1 MANEKGKDRLK
12 NKVAIIT
19 GASMGLGE
27 AIALLFAREGARV
40 TVADIADEKGE
51 ETVGQIEA
59 EGGEATFM
67 HVDVSQTADVERM
80 VNATVETFG
89 HLDILVSNVGL
100 QVNKNVVDTTEE
112 EWDHVLNTNLRSM
125 FLCSKWA
132 IPQMIKNGGGN
143 IVLISSLSGL
153 VGNAQQAS
161 YNASKH
167 GVIGL
172 AKCMAIDHAP
182 DNIRVNV
189 VCPGSMNTPLNLTI
203 PEEKLAPYKNLNL
216 QKRFADPS
224 EVATAALYLA
234 SDEASYATGSVMVV
248 DGGYMT
254 L

>member
-1 MANEKGKDRLK
+1 MPNEKGKDRLQG
-12 NKVAIIT
+12 KVAIIT

-27 AIALLFAREGARV
+27 AMALLFAREGARV
-40 TVADIADEKGE
+40 TVADIADAKGE
-51 ETVGQIEA
+51 ETVDQIKK
-59 EGGEATFM
+59 EGGEAIFM

-80 VNATVETFG
+80 VNATVDTFG
-89 HLDILVSNVGL
+89 HLDILVNNVGL

-112 EWDHVLNTNLRSM
+112 EWDYVLNTNLRSM

-143 IVLISSLSGL
+143 IILISSLSGL

-167 GVIGL
+167 GAIGL

-189 VCPGSMNTPLNLTI
+189 LCPGSMNTPINLTI

-216 QKRFADPS
+216 QKRFADPA

-234 SDEASYATGSVMVV
+234 SDEASFATGSVMVV
-248 DGGYMT
+248 DGGYTT

>member
-12 NKVAIIT
+12 SKVAIIT

-40 TVADIADEKGE
+40 TVADIADAKGE

-143 IVLISSLSGL
+143 IVQISSLSGL

-234 SDEASYATGSVMVV
+234 SDEASYATGSVVVV
-248 DGGYMT
+248 DGGYTT

>member
-1 MANEKGKDRLK
+1 MPNEKGKDRLQG
-12 NKVAIIT
+12 KVAIIT

-27 AIALLFAREGARV
+27 AMALLFAREGARV
-40 TVADIADEKGE
+40 TVADIADAKGE
-51 ETVGQIEA
+51 ETVDQIKK
-59 EGGEATFM
+59 EGGEAIFM

-80 VNATVETFG
+80 VNATVDTFG
-89 HLDILVSNVGL
+89 HLDILVNNVGL

-143 IVLISSLSGL
+143 IILISSLSGL

-167 GVIGL
+167 GAIGL

-189 VCPGSMNTPLNLTI
+189 LCPGSMNTPINLTI

-216 QKRFADPS
+216 QKRFADPA

-234 SDEASYATGSVMVV
+234 SDEASFATGSVMVV
-248 DGGYMT
+248 DGGYTT

>member
-248 DGGYMT
+248 DGGYTT

>member
-1 MANEKGKDRLK
+1 MPNEKGKERLK
-12 NKVAIIT
+12 GKVAIIT

-27 AIALLFAREGARV
+27 AMALLFAREGARV
-40 TVADIADEKGE
+40 TVADIADAKGE
-51 ETVGQIEA
+51 ETVDQIRA
-59 EGGEATFM
+59 EGGEATFV
-67 HVDVSQTADVERM
+67 HVDVSETADVELM
-80 VNATVETFG
+80 VNATVEAFG
-89 HLDILVSNVGL
+89 HLDILVNNVGL

-132 IPQMIKNGGGN
+132 IPQMIKNGGGS
-143 IVLISSLSGL
+143 IILISSLSGL

-167 GVIGL
+167 GAIGL

-182 DNIRVNV
+182 DNIRVNA

-248 DGGYMT
+248 DGGYT
-254 L
+254 AL

>member
-1 MANEKGKDRLK
+1 
-12 NKVAIIT
+12 
-19 GASMGLGE
+19 
-27 AIALLFAREGARV
+27 
-40 TVADIADEKGE
+40 
-51 ETVGQIEA
+51 
-59 EGGEATFM
+59 
-67 HVDVSQTADVERM
+67 
-80 VNATVETFG
+80 
-89 HLDILVSNVGL
+89 
-100 QVNKNVVDTTEE
+100 
-112 EWDHVLNTNLRSM
+112 M

-143 IVLISSLSGL
+143 IVQIASLSGL

-203 PEEKLAPYKNLNL
+203 PEEKRAPYKNLNL

-248 DGGYMT
+248 DGGYTT

>member
-12 NKVAIIT
+12 IKVAIIT
-19 GASMGLGE
+19 GASLGLGE
-27 AIALLFAREGARV
+27 SIALLFAREGARV

-59 EGGEATFM
+59 EGGDATFM

-125 FLCSKWA
+125 FLCSEWA

-143 IVLISSLSGL
+143 IVQIASLSGL

-216 QKRFADPS
+216 HKRFADPS

-248 DGGYMT
+248 DGGYTT

>member
-1 MANEKGKDRLK
+1 MANGEGKDRLK
-12 NKVAIIT
+12 EKVAIIT

-27 AIALLFAREGARV
+27 AMALLFAREGARV
-40 TVADIADEKGE
+40 AVADIADEKGA
-51 ETVGQIEA
+51 ETVDQIVA
-59 EGGEATFM
+59 EGGEATFV
-67 HVDVSQTADVERM
+67 HADVSQSADVERM
-80 VNATVETFG
+80 VDTTAETFG
-89 HLDILVSNVGL
+89 HLDILVNNVGL
-100 QVNKNVVDTTEE
+100 QINKNVVDTTEE

-132 IPQMIKNGGGN
+132 IPQMIKSGGGN

-216 QKRFADPS
+216 QKRFANPS

-248 DGGYMT
+248 DGGYTT

>member
-59 EGGEATFM
+59 EGGDATFM

-89 HLDILVSNVGL
+89 HLDILVNNVGL

-125 FLCSKWA
+125 FLCSEWA

-143 IVLISSLSGL
+143 IVQIASLSGL

-216 QKRFADPS
+216 HKRFADPS

-248 DGGYMT
+248 DGGYTT

>member
-40 TVADIADEKGE
+40 TVADIADAKGE

-143 IVLISSLSGL
+143 IVQISSLSGL

-248 DGGYMT
+248 DGGYTT

>member
-1 MANEKGKDRLK
+1 
-12 NKVAIIT
+12 
-19 GASMGLGE
+19 
-27 AIALLFAREGARV
+27 
-40 TVADIADEKGE
+40 
-51 ETVGQIEA
+51 
-59 EGGEATFM
+59 
-67 HVDVSQTADVERM
+67 
-80 VNATVETFG
+80 
-89 HLDILVSNVGL
+89 
-100 QVNKNVVDTTEE
+100 
-112 EWDHVLNTNLRSM
+112 
-125 FLCSKWA
+125 
-132 IPQMIKNGGGN
+132 MIKNGGGN
-143 IVLISSLSGL
+143 IVQIASLSGL

-203 PEEKLAPYKNLNL
+203 PEEKRAPYKNLNL

-248 DGGYMT
+248 DGGYTT